1 MIVSHQ
7 HRFVFIKT
15 RKTAGTSIEIALAEH
30 CGPADIITPIDEV
43 DEQIRRELGHRGPQ
57 NFEVRQPA
65 SGLGGLISRL
75 FGRNVVRHYNHAPAS
90 LIRARIGPQSYDSY
104 RKFCVVRNPWDRAV
118 SVYFWRK
125 NRPGSEKLDEEMSFA
140 EFVRDT
146 PADVLSDAHIFTI
159 DGAAAVDRF
168 VRYENLAEDLTTALA
183 ELGLPAIDLPWAKS
197 GTRET
202 KDHYSWIYDDE
213 SEARIRELCA
223 WEIDNLGYE
232 FDDRRGDS
240 EE

>member
-57 NFEVRQPA
+57 NFEVRRPA

-118 SVYFWRK
+118 SLYFWRK
-125 NRPGSEKLDEEMSFA
+125 NRPGSENLDKEMSFA

-202 KDHYSWIYDDE
+202 KDHYSWIFDDE

>member
-118 SVYFWRK
+118 SLYFWRK
-125 NRPGSEKLDEEMSFA
+125 NRPGSENLDKEMSFA

-183 ELGLPAIDLPWAKS
+183 ELDLPAIDLPWAKS

-202 KDHYSWIYDDE
+202 KDHYSWIFDDE

>member
-57 NFEVRQPA
+57 NFEVRRPA

-118 SVYFWRK
+118 SLYFWRK
-125 NRPGSEKLDEEMSFA
+125 NRPGSENLDKEMSFA

-183 ELGLPAIDLPWAKS
+183 ELDLPAIDLPWAKS

-202 KDHYSWIYDDE
+202 KDHYSWIFDDE